1 MKAYRPLRITAPE
14 TGDPRVKF
22 LFKEIVDRQIS
33 ILDIATAVGMDV
45 RSIYRW
51 REGHNPRLDLLEA
64 CLNTL
69 GYTLTVIPL
78 EK

>member
-1 MKAYRPLRITAPE
+1 MKAYRPLKIKVPE

-22 LFKEIVDRQIS
+22 LFNEIVRRQIS
-33 ILDIATAVGMDV
+33 ILEVASAVGMDV

-69 GYTLTVIPL
+69 GHTLKVVPL